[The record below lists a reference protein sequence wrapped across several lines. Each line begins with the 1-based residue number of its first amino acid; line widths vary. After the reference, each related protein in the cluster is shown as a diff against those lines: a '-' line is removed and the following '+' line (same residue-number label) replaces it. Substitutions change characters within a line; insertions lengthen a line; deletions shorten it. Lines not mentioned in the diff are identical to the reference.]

1 MQRQLDAIVQLNK
14 FKGII
19 NQSFIFLFTHVIHCS
34 SYNVSNNNQHIFVSG
49 TNEKYK
55 TIQKYCCQQ
64 NRTNTA
70 KEKSK
75 IATFTFSFCDS
86 SQVKCIMWGF
96 PCSQVPCCQDKDF
109 VDDWKFSFLFLL
121 KNPTNPFLF
130 ANSTKYFATIF
141 YCQMLLLLSRN
152 DGNWH
157 LEQKHHW
164 KRNSFCIYTSLSF
177 IGWTNSQKNPI

>member
-96 PCSQVPCCQDKDF
+96 PDSQE
-109 VDDWKFSFLFLL
+109 S
-121 KNPTNPFLF
+121 
-130 ANSTKYFATIF
+130 SS
-141 YCQMLLLLSRN
+141 LLSRQRFCR
-152 DGNWH
+152 W
-157 LEQKHHW
+157 LEIFFFVLIKESHQPILVCQFYQI
-164 KRNSFCIYTSLSF
+164 FCNNILLPNV
-177 IGWTNSQKNPI
+177 IAPE

>member
-1 MQRQLDAIVQLNK
+1 MQRQLDAIVQLIK
-14 FKGII
+14 FKGLLFLGKM
-19 NQSFIFLFTHVIHCS
+19 NQSLILFTHVIHCS

-75 IATFTFSFCDS
+75 IATFTISFCDS

-96 PCSQVPCCQDKDF
+96 PCSQVPCCQDKDYI
-109 VDDWKFSFLFLL
+109 DDWKFHISFLFLL
-121 KNPTNPFLF
+121 KNPANPFSF

-141 YCQMLLLLSRN
+141 YCQIFLLLSRN
-152 DGNWH
+152 DGN
-157 LEQKHHW
+157 
-164 KRNSFCIYTSLSF
+164 
-177 IGWTNSQKNPI
+177 